1 MRIIPLLDIVSISL
15 LIVFIYNNDMSD
27 KFILSKPPKI
37 VLKEQAPDARHY
49 AVLPIRCINDKR
61 LTRGDYVNLIA
72 LCSYCSNNGFTT
84 VAHSTIAKYRGVS
97 APAIS
102 KGLKRLER
110 FGYLQQV
117 RAGYQGL
124 RGSLKRVI
132 FDASLSIRDVIAISN
147 TPIERDYPMGKRNK
161 HLNQTPNQPKVSSS
175 LLTFD
180 EAVLVVSHSLKTEAD
195 LLKLTKLV
203 EAGIS
208 RADLIEAFEGIPS

>member
-1 MRIIPLLDIVSISL
+1 MTNKQFLLP
-15 LIVFIYNNDMSD
+15 
-27 KFILSKPPKI
+27 SKPSIK
-37 VLKEQAPDARHY
+37 LKEQAPDARHY

-102 KGLKRLER
+102 KGLKRLEKL
-110 FGYLQQV
+110 GYMQQV

-147 TPIERDYPMGKRNK
+147 TPIERDYPMGRKNK
-161 HLNQTPNQPKVSSS
+161 HLNQAPNQPKVSSS
-175 LLTFD
+175 PLTFD
-180 EAVLVVSHSLKTEAD
+180 DAVLVVGHSLKTEAD

-208 RADLIEAFEGIPS
+208 RAELLSAFSVDNSVDKPV